1 MAHTNY
7 KNLKISHIDMK
18 TLGYMKIDENL
29 KFFIL
34 LFAFLIWNTIV
45 RWTSIDVHT
54 LEQFS
59 SKI

>member
-1 MAHTNY
+1 
-7 KNLKISHIDMK
+7 MK

-34 LFAFLIWNTIV
+34 LFAFLIWNTII